1 MTIVA
6 RLKMRMLGERYFVRV
21 PLGIARIALQPICV
35 DCRLCNLHR
44 QGNTFGYGQFVL
56 VLTESLIEIGS
67 VASHTG
73 HTGEK
78 EHLCPGRSREHAA
91 MPATC

>member
-1 MTIVA
+1 M
-6 RLKMRMLGERYFVRV
+6 KMRMLGERYFVRV

-73 HTGEK
+73 H
-78 EHLCPGRSREHAA
+78 PGRGRTSLPGEVAR
-91 MPATC
+91 TCSNAGERLVE